1 MAVKKKRR
9 VWPLLLLF
17 IIGLSIFSY
26 PFLSDY
32 YYRVEFTNEI
42 ASFGQGISELE
53 AAEIKERIELAQAY
67 NNVLNNK
74 ITNDPFDTEQLTAG
88 IKEYARMLEVREK
101 IGFIEIP
108 AIDVELPIFA
118 GTSDEVLEKGLGHLE
133 GTSLPIGG
141 NSTHTVITG
150 HSGLPKAKLFTDLHD
165 LAIGHKFYIHNISEV
180 LAYQVDY
187 IETIEPTDFS
197 KLMIEP
203 GHDYVTLLTCTPI
216 GINSH
221 RLIVRGHRIEYFAP
235 VEEKAI
241 AEHKASKRF
250 EKMFYIAA
258 AVAGILLL
266 TLINLAFKYRK
277 LKIMHSTITN
287 TLAKAEQTDNKST
300 SE

>member
-32 YYRVEFTNEI
+32 YYRVEFTNEV
-42 ASFGQGISELE
+42 ASFDQGISELE
-53 AAEIKERIELAQAY
+53 AAEIKERLELAQAY
-67 NNVLNNK
+67 NNVLNNEV
-74 ITNDPFDTEQLTAG
+74 TNDPFAADQLEAG

-108 AIDVELPIFA
+108 VIDVELPIFA
-118 GTSDEVLEKGLGHLE
+118 GTGDEVLEKGLGHLE

-150 HSGLPKAKLFTDLHD
+150 HSGLPKAKLFTDLED
-165 LAIGHKFYIHNISEV
+165 LIIGDKFYIHNISEV

-277 LKIMHSTITN
+277 LKIKHRSIKN